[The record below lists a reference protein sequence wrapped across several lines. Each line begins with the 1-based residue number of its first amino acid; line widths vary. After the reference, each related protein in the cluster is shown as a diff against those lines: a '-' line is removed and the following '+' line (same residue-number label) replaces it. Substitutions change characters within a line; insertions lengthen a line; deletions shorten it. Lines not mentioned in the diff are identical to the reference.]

1 MVSDIPTAAEFPT
14 GSSRYTQAMAK
25 CLRSAGQ
32 PLGRSTVHTLIN
44 LVQGRML
51 EYLADRI
58 CREYSIEDPVA
69 RQRIVDVL
77 LGIFSDEFF
86 AVFRHKVELQPQL
99 VAEIARRIVRK
110 ESGADA
116 RVRPGAPDR
125 LYPAIFRRYF
135 EYRHP
140 AHLLEVVESDV
151 EIQKIILRTL
161 LQRRV
166 GDPQQRRRILDL
178 LEADSDGVA
187 PSLFLDYVKQDK
199 LSLLFDKVESGE
211 WQTEMEHLRRRMAH
225 LRGE

>member
-1 MVSDIPTAAEFPT
+1 MVSDIPSAAEFPADT
-14 GSSRYTQAMAK
+14 SRYTQAMAK
-25 CLRSAGQ
+25 CLRTAAV
-32 PLGRSTVHTLIN
+32 PLERTTVHTLIN

-58 CREYSIEDPVA
+58 CREFSIDDPLA
-69 RQRIVDVL
+69 RQRIVNVL

-86 AVFRHKVELQPQL
+86 AVFRHKVEREPQL

-116 RVRPGAPDR
+116 RARPGAPDR

-166 GDPQQRRRILDL
+166 ADPAKRRRLLDL
-178 LEADSDGVA
+178 LEADNDGVT
-187 PSLFLDYVKQDK
+187 PSLFLGYVKQDE
-199 LSLLFDKVESGE
+199 LNLLFDKVESGE